1 MRWLHFITN
10 KAGKFT
16 LGVPQVL
23 ALAGVGALAVYTA
36 TQFDEPAKKPQQ
48 VRDLSAITHQSER
61 AGMRRDASGNLT
73 SVNVGDRLN
82 QLATAQERA
91 RMQGGSNDFGLSA
104 ADNVGGA
111 VDGAFGRAAAATS
124 DTEGLGM
131 GGNKVGGFIGEG
143 TSSGARSGTAMDGSV
158 LKAAAQSAANGNTLQ
173 SASMARASGSG
184 LSASYGAGSS
194 SSGVG
199 SPFSGNSGLGGSA
212 SGLPSGEGSH
222 RLSGSMPTGSVGL
235 IASAKGK
242 SSFGR
247 GNDKGG
253 FGAGRRQGFGG
264 DDLKTIAKRSAA
276 VAANSDRAANEGSSA
291 FLGAGQ
297 ESGGLLSEAGLSDS
311 EGPSL
316 AKFDQTEYSRT
327 RALKKWGDGVSADE
341 TRREKA
347 MNKIW
352 MWMGIMFGATLI
364 ACPLIARAKEA
375 GGWWWLGVA
384 GAIIALGA
392 LFLQLRHFTMQFVE
406 VWGKNSL
413 TLLAGIITGLCVGAV
428 GLSIAFSAQVKKWT
442 TGLLEKALKSA
453 WTYVGA
459 PMATT
464 AVTHEIGKINDDAM
478 GHNKK

>member
-36 TQFDEPAKKPQQ
+36 TQFDEPAQKPQQ

-131 GGNKVGGFIGEG
+131 GGNKVSGFIGEG

-253 FGAGRRQGFGG
+253 FGAGRRQDFGG
-264 DDLKTIAKRSAA
+264 NDLKTIAKRSAA

-316 AKFDQTEYSRT
+316 AKFDDGFNTSR
-327 RALKKWGDGVSADE
+327 AKSLKKWGDELSE
-341 TRREKA
+341 TEKRRENL
-347 MNKIW
+347 MNLIVNAFW
-352 MWMGIMFGATLI
+352 ALVTVAVMGIWAIVSLKKVGNMTGAWIAFGVIAAAAVVLSGLTTGYLIQFKEPNWLTWASYGLSAVSVGIALWAT
-364 ACPLIARAKEA
+364 
-375 GGWWWLGVA
+375 LGVA
-384 GAIIALGA
+384 PAKEVTESMKGAAQAKLDNLG
-392 LFLQLRHFTMQFVE
+392 
-406 VWGKNSL
+406 
-413 TLLAGIITGLCVGAV
+413 ITGFSKGMELGKE
-428 GLSIAFSAQVKKWT
+428 GLAQSQNNKSKK
-442 TGLLEKALKSA
+442 
-453 WTYVGA
+453 
-459 PMATT
+459 
-464 AVTHEIGKINDDAM
+464 
-478 GHNKK
+478 